1 MNLIYRYIKDFT
13 GLIFPQLCQACG
25 TSLVQYE
32 KLICITCLYKL
43 PYTNYHLDKE
53 NKLAKQFWGKIPLES
68 CVAMLYFIK
77 KGRVQNLM
85 HQLKYNNQPEIG
97 KELGRQYGLILKKSD
112 IYYQIDGIIPV
123 PLHPNRLKQ
132 RGYNQSEQFANGLA
146 EILEVPVYN
155 QILYR
160 SKPSDSQIKMSRNLR
175 FENMK
180 TAFKA
185 TSLDIP
191 LRNILLVDDT
201 ITTGATL
208 EACCIAL
215 NNIGITKIHIAGIAF
230 TA

>member
-180 TAFKA
+180 TSVKKYFASGRYNNNWRNFRSLLYCLKQYWYYKNSYCWNSFYCLNTFLFK
-185 TSLDIP
+185 SY
-191 LRNILLVDDT
+191 
-201 ITTGATL
+201 
-208 EACCIAL
+208 
-215 NNIGITKIHIAGIAF
+215 
-230 TA
+230 